1 VPGKRKPIRT
11 GPRRFPAFPRSA
23 TRTLVALI
31 SLLVLAAALAA
42 AAELKEDTVAAWNS
56 YVRQV
61 ESVLDRRGTGGSA
74 FLWVD
79 ESPDRK
85 QGVLAGALLAVPQD
99 LRSVPHGLIHH
110 WIGAMFIPGATL
122 DEVRRVLAD
131 YGRYPDFYRPMV
143 VNSKLI
149 ERTEDYERAT
159 LLMTEKAFAVTAAVQ
174 IDEEAHVR
182 RLDANRMCMMSHSVR
197 VQEITNYGEADEHMF
212 PEGQGPGYVWRTLG
226 ISRVEQRDGGAY
238 VEVEMIDLSRNIPAV
253 LRWIVKPLTQKV
265 SRGIV
270 LDVLKDTEDAVRR
283 EVQADASGTPKKSRP
298 VSRAG
303 AYAPAATF

>member
-1 VPGKRKPIRT
+1 VT
-11 GPRRFPAFPRSA
+11 
-23 TRTLVALI
+23 LI
-31 SLLVLAAALAA
+31 SVIVLGTTLAA
-42 AAELKEDTVAAWNS
+42 AAELKQDTVLAWNS

-61 ESVLDRRGTGGSA
+61 QSTLAQRGTGGSP

-85 QGVLAGALLAVPQD
+85 QSVLAGAVLAVPQD

-131 YGRYPDFYRPMV
+131 YKRYPDFYRPMV

-149 ERTEDYERAT
+149 ERTDDYERAT
-159 LLMTEKAFAVTAAVQ
+159 LLMKQKAFAVTAAVQ
-174 IDEEAHVR
+174 IDEEAHVKK
-182 RLDANRMCMMSHSVR
+182 LDASRMYMMSNSIC
-197 VQEITNYGEADEHMF
+197 VQEIANYGEADEHMF

-226 ISRVEQRDGGAY
+226 ITRVEQRDGGTY
-238 VEVEMIDLSRNIPAV
+238 VEVEMIDLSRSIPSV
-253 LRWIVKPLTQKV
+253 FRWMVKPLTQKV

-283 EVQADASGTPKKSRP
+283 EAQADAPGTPKKSAP

-303 AYAPAATF
+303 AHAPADTF